1 MNALKHLAIIMDGN
15 GRWAQKRN
23 RPRTVGHV
31 QGVRIAKRIIQAC
44 SDLKIPFLTLYAFS
58 SENWSRPSTEV
69 AVLMK
74 LLHKYLKRERENL
87 HKLNIKVQVLGQ
99 IERLPE
105 EIVKEIVS
113 TMDLTK
119 NNTGMVLNMCLSYSG
134 RSEITEAFKKFYD
147 LSLEKS
153 INRDDI
159 TEEFVQ
165 SLLETHGTP
174 DPDLM
179 IRTSGEKRISNFL
192 LWQLA
197 YTEFYFTDTLWP
209 DFNIDEL
216 VAAVSEFQTRQRR
229 FGRVESSLVSNGNQ
243 LTK

>member
-1 MNALKHLAIIMDGN
+1 MNSLRHLAIIMDGN

-31 QGVRIAKRIIQAC
+31 QGVRIAKKIIRAC

-58 SENWSRPSTEV
+58 SENWGRPSAEV
-69 AVLMK
+69 AILMR
-74 LLHKYLKRERENL
+74 LLHKYLKREKENL

-105 EIVKEIVS
+105 DIVKEIVS

-119 NNTGMVLNMCLSYSG
+119 SNTGMVLNMCLSYSG

-147 LSLEKS
+147 LNLEKPF
-153 INRDDI
+153 NRENI
-159 TEEFVQ
+159 TQEFIQ
-165 SLLETHGTP
+165 TLLETHGTP

-216 VAAVSEFQTRQRR
+216 VAALHDFKTRQRR
-229 FGRVESSLVSNGNQ
+229 FGSVESSGHSHENQ
-243 LTK
+243 LSE